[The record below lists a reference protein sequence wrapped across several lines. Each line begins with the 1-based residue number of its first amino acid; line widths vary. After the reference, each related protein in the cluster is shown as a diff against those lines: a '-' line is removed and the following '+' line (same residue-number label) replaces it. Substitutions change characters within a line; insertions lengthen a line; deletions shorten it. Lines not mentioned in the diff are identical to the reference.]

1 VGKLSRF
8 TAGIAVGL
16 CIGYSGLSNPLSAQS
31 DANIYKPKS
40 GKECFL
46 TGSDER
52 LDCKVYSLPLN
63 YNKPDGE
70 KVDVFAAVL
79 KARSS
84 KGTNDPFVIL
94 SGGPG
99 QAASE
104 ILGIVDATFRRLRN
118 TRDVVIID
126 QRGTGRSHPIQ
137 CDIPAEAETLEEY
150 SAGVLA
156 CKNAQTLDVR
166 EFHFENVIR
175 DMEEIRKSLGYE
187 KLNLWGV
194 SWGTRTASQYLRRY
208 PDNVRSIIVDGVLPP
223 QVSLPLT
230 VAQSSDRAKN
240 KLFELCDNDPACKK
254 RFPDLESQLNG
265 LLEKAKTG
273 ELRHQ
278 GTNPITGEAVDFKLS
293 HEAIVNGFHGMLY
306 NADATTLV
314 PLMLDAAAK
323 GDFNPWLTNNYN
335 ASAVGGSIYMGSFLS
350 IICGDEIARVTP
362 EDARAAGDG
371 TFGEDAHYRL
381 WKAACEVWDYELAE
395 ADTHDVLNSD
405 IPTLILSGNLDPITP
420 PEMGEIWERSFSNSR
435 HIIVEGT
442 GHNTSFTS
450 CMPRLI
456 TEFVLDLD
464 VEALDATCLDNQK
477 SLPVFTTINGS
488 VN

>member
-1 VGKLSRF
+1 
-8 TAGIAVGL
+8 
-16 CIGYSGLSNPLSAQS
+16 
-31 DANIYKPKS
+31 
-40 GKECFL
+40 
-46 TGSDER
+46 
-52 LDCKVYSLPLN
+52 LPLN
-63 YNKPDGE
+63 YNKPDGD

-84 KGTNDPFVIL
+84 KGTNDPFVVL
-94 SGGPG
+94 AGGPG

-104 ILGIVDATFRRLRN
+104 VLGIVDATFRRLRN

-126 QRGTGRSHPIQ
+126 QRGTGLSHPIQ
-137 CDIPAEAETLEEY
+137 CDIQDDIETLEEY
-150 SAGVLA
+150 SASVLA

-194 SWGTRTASQYLRRY
+194 SWGTRTAAQYLRRY
-208 PDNVRSIIVDGVLPP
+208 PDNVRSIVVDGVLPP

-240 KLFELCDNDPACKK
+240 KLFELCDNDTACKK
-254 RFPDLESQLNG
+254 RFPDLEGQFNS
-265 LLEKAKTG
+265 LLAKAKAG
-273 ELRHQ
+273 EINHE
-278 GTNPITGEAVDFKLS
+278 GINPITGEAVDFKLTFES
-293 HEAIVNGFHGMLY
+293 IAGSFHGMLY
-306 NADATTLV
+306 NADAATLV
-314 PLMLDAAAK
+314 PLVVDAAAK

-335 ASAVGGSIYMGSFLS
+335 ASVVGGGIYIGSFLS
-350 IICGDEIARVTP
+350 IICGDEISRTTP
-362 EDARAAGDG
+362 EAVKAAGAG
-371 TFGEDAHYRL
+371 TFGEDAQYRS
-381 WKAACEVWDYELAE
+381 WKAACDVWDYEQAE

-420 PEMGEIWERSFSNSR
+420 PKMGEIWEKSFSNSR
-435 HIIVEGT
+435 HIIVEGA

-456 TEFVLDLD
+456 TEFVLSLD

-477 SLPVFTTINGS
+477 SLPIFTTINGS